1 MSDSLTPEQRDVSP
15 GCRGFVEGVWMMSSR
30 WFPWPNKLAAAAA
43 VATVVFAQ
51 GAYAPVQATTAAGG
65 VRPNAVGELD
75 CNGFSSIQKVVK
87 IARICSDP
95 RGYEGGRF
103 YDNGHYVGHDEPTI
117 QFISSAP
124 GSGNNVSWTETLSKD
139 PLALPT
145 VSNPGS
151 DVTHYFEL
159 SAAPWFSMA
168 LCNPGSYPQTPCAPN
183 SDKNASPCNLA
194 VSCPAGVFPGGGSS
208 FLEMQFYPPGFAPF
222 IDNLSCDNK
231 HWCASLHIND
241 LECTENFASC
251 NLNCIEPT
259 NFAFIQR
266 DGVPTG
272 PPSPQLANVATNTPN
287 SKTLMMNPG
296 DMVRATIFDAKIT
309 GGHALETRIDDL
321 TTRQSGFMIAS
332 AANGFM
338 STSISD
344 CSGTP
349 FNYEP
354 EYSSAKAINI
364 VPWAALQANI
374 NTQFETGHFE
384 ACTSLTGPATFTF
397 GTFKDTYFTRCHG
410 AYENAA
416 TADGGKINPEV
427 ADSPCYPKGDEH
439 GGTASPNQVT
449 GCVQFFTQ
457 NGDLDFDGSTYYP
470 DWPTSTSPNKFPS
483 TFRQLQPTT
492 NGGSAYPQIMME
504 TDLAASES
512 TCSPTTLAGCAAPPP
527 NAPGKFYPYWTQA
540 LVGGQCVWEFGNMRN
555 GNTFGKDAQYDG
567 PSRRFFGTL
576 AGPVMANTNC

>member
-1 MSDSLTPEQRDVSP
+1 MRI
-15 GCRGFVEGVWMMSSR
+15 SR
-30 WFPWPNKLAAAAA
+30 WFLWTRTLATGAATA
-43 VATVVFAQ
+43 VVLLGPGTYLPAE
-51 GAYAPVQATTAAGG
+51 ATTAAAG
-65 VRPNAVGELD
+65 VKPNAVGELD
-75 CNGFSSIQKVVK
+75 CNGFSAIQKNVK
-87 IARICSDP
+87 ISRLCSDP
-95 RGYEGGRF
+95 RGYEGSRF

-117 QFISSAP
+117 QFLSKAP
-124 GSGNNVSWTETLSKD
+124 GSGNNVTWTETLSKD
-139 PLALPT
+139 PAALPT
-145 VSNPGS
+145 VTHPGR
-151 DVTHYFEL
+151 DVTHNFEL

-168 LCNPGSYPQTPCAPN
+168 LCNPDSFPQTPCAPS
-183 SDKNASPCNLA
+183 SDKNASPCNLTP
-194 VSCPAGVFPGGGSS
+194 SCPAGVFPGGGSS

-222 IDNLSCDNK
+222 IDNLSCDNT

-241 LECTENFASC
+241 LECTENFLSC
-251 NLNCIEPT
+251 NNACIEPT

-272 PPSPQLANVATNTPN
+272 PPSPQLVTVASNTPN
-287 SKTLMMNPG
+287 ARTLLMNPG
-296 DMVRATIFDAKIT
+296 DTIRASIFDAKIP

-321 TTRQSGFMIAS
+321 TTGQSGFMIAS

-338 STSISD
+338 RTSIAD

-384 ACTSLTGPATFTF
+384 PCSSLTGPATFQF
-397 GTFKDTYFTRCHG
+397 GSFKDKFFTTCHG
-410 AYENAA
+410 AYERAA
-416 TADGGKINPEV
+416 PTDGGKNNPEV
-427 ADSPCYPKGDEH
+427 SDAPCYPKGDTH
-439 GGTASPNQVT
+439 GGAAQPNQVS

-457 NGDLDFDGSTYYP
+457 NGDLDFDGSPYYA
-470 DWPTSTSPNKFPS
+470 DWPNSTSPDRFPS

-492 NGGSAYPQIMME
+492 NGGSAYAQIMME

-512 TCSPTTLAGCAAPPP
+512 TCSPSTLAGCTAPPP

-540 LVGGQCVWEFGNMRN
+540 LVGGHCVWEFGNMTN
-555 GNTFGKDAQYDG
+555 GNTFGKDAQYGG
-567 PSRRFFGTL
+567 PSPRFFGNL
-576 AGPVMANTNC
+576 AGPVMANPAC